1 MVRSR
6 RRQKMNGIFKI
17 YFLWTPSLSAR
28 ARNQKN
34 TMRTRPLSVNTFT
47 NSLAAN
53 VDTVPPVR
61 L

>member
-34 TMRTRPLSVNTFT
+34 TMRTQPLSVNTCT